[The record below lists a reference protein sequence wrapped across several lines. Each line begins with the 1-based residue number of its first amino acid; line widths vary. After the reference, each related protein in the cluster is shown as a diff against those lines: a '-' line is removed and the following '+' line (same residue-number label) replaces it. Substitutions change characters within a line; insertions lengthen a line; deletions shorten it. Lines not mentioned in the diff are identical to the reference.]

1 MYLFKNSNIRAQAG
15 GDPHAQ
21 RAAAGAR
28 FLDERNPGWEN
39 RINTET
45 LSIASGSNCALGQVY
60 GSYSR
65 GLEATGT
72 ATQSASLGFAAF
84 GGHGITVD
92 EEYRLLTEAW
102 RKEVQDRRS
111 LVAV

>member
-1 MYLFKNSNIRAQAG
+1 MYLFRNSNIRAQAG
-15 GDPHAQ
+15 GDPIAQ

-28 FLDERNPGWEN
+28 FLDQRTPGWEN

-45 LSIASGSNCALGQVY
+45 LNIASGNNCALGQVY
-60 GSYSR
+60 GSYGV
-65 GLEATGT
+65 GLSLTG
-72 ATQSASLGFAAF
+72 AAPQSMSLGFSST
-84 GGHGITVD
+84 GNID
-92 EEYRLLTEAW
+92 REYELLTQAW